1 MNTNSPLIPQ
11 GTTPPRGKSSLYFK
25 ILMILTVH
33 VVLIG
38 GMLLQ
43 GCKDTGK
50 EQAKDSNGQNSPDYA
65 AATNTSQETMPPV
78 NVNSLSNNQ
87 VATIQT
93 STPPPMSPP
102 SAPTV
107 QPQPVMAP
115 PVTTPPPAVAPTT
128 AGADYVIASGD
139 TFAAI
144 AKRQHISVK
153 ALREANP
160 GVDARKLRVG
170 QKIQLPG
177 SSAVAGNSAAAP
189 AEAGASDG
197 SVYVVKTGDTLG
209 KIARAHGTSYKK
221 LMALNDLKT
230 SSIRVGQK
238 LKIPA
243 PKPTGAD
250 VVPASA
256 SNAQPPTSTS
266 AAPATTSAATTPAPA
281 SGTAN

>member
-1 MNTNSPLIPQ
+1 
-11 GTTPPRGKSSLYFK
+11 
-25 ILMILTVH
+25 MILTVH

>member
-50 EQAKDSNGQNSPDYA
+50 EQAKDANGQNSPDYA

-87 VATIQT
+87 AATIQT
-93 STPPPMSPP
+93 SAPTPVLPP
-102 SAPTV
+102 SAPTI
-107 QPQPVMAP
+107 QPQTAVAP
-115 PVTTPPPAVAPTT
+115 PVATTPTPATAPTT

-144 AKRQHISVK
+144 AHRQHISVK
-153 ALREANP
+153 ALIEANP
-160 GVDARKLRVG
+160 GVDARKLKVG
-170 QKIQLPG
+170 QKIQLPA
-177 SSAVAGNSAAAP
+177 SSAVAANSAAAP

-197 SVYVVKTGDTLG
+197 TVYVVKTGDTLG
-209 KIARAHGTSYKK
+209 KIARLHGTSYKK

-230 SSIRVGQK
+230 TSIRVGQK
-238 LKIPA
+238 LKLPA
-243 PKPTGAD
+243 PKPTGAE
-250 VVPASA
+250 VAPASA
-256 SNAQPPTSTS
+256 SNAQPQTSTS
-266 AAPATTSAATTPAPA
+266 ATPVSATPAPA
-281 SGTAN
+281 PGTAN